1 MRIGY
6 LEPYIGCFSI
16 YVAATSI
23 SYSECV
29 AVALVIQQAMR
40 MRRNYV
46 FVCDVSG
53 CTTFLHIIS

>member
-6 LEPYIGCFSI
+6 LELYIGCFSI
-16 YVAATSI
+16 YVEATSI

-29 AVALVIQQAMR
+29 VVALVIQQAIR

-46 FVCDVSG
+46 LVCDVSG
-53 CTTFLHIIS
+53 RTIFLHIIS

>member
-16 YVAATSI
+16 YVATTSI

-29 AVALVIQQAMR
+29 VVALVIQQVMR

-53 CTTFLHIIS
+53 RTIFLHIIS